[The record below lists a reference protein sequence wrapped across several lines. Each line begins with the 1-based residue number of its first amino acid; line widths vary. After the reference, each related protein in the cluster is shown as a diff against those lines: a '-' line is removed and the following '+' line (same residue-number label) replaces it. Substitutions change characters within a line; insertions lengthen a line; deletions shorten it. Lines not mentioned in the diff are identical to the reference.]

1 MVAANQSGLSVG
13 EQMEALAVGADELE
27 LGDVGAKGAGDV
39 VVFAVDVVGDG
50 AAEGDVLG
58 SWGDGEEPAA
68 GDGEVE
74 DLGERDA
81 GFGGEDSPVLLVKG

>member
-1 MVAANQSGLSVG
+1 MRREPSERTSSNCGDVAA
-13 EQMEALAVGADELE
+13 E
-27 LGDVGAKGAGDV
+27 GAGDV

-58 SWGDGEEPAA
+58 AGGDGEEEAA

-74 DLGERDA
+74 DLGEGDA
-81 GFGGEDSPVLLVKG
+81 GFGGEEAGLGIEVRAGGPCRW